1 MVSPIVRLQGDGQIT
16 HQAGKSIF
24 DQPLQVRVNMS
35 VMGSVQSLISRI
47 NSSLLT
53 GEKDELGYAKLR
65 EPFVIGGTLDK
76 PDTSKLYSLLF

>member
-1 MVSPIVRLQGDGQIT
+1 
-16 HQAGKSIF
+16 
-24 DQPLQVRVNMS
+24 MS